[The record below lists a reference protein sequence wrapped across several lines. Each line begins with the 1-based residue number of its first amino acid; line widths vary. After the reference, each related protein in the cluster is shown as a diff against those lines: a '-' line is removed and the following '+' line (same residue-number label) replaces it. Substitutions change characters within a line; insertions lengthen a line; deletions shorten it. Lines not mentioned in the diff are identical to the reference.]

1 MKAFAGFACA
11 LSVLILTIGRIDWPP
26 ASVHAASTLPP
37 GFVDDVVFSGLT
49 NPTAIRFS
57 RDGRVFVAEQSGILK
72 VFDSLSDPTATVFAD
87 LRTNVYNYWDRGLLG
102 LALDP
107 DFPTGP
113 WVYVLYT
120 FDGPIGGTAPTWGMP
135 GVASDGC
142 PDPPGGTT
150 LGCIASGRVSRLEAA
165 GNVMKTGSEKVLV
178 HDWFQQFPSHS
189 IGSLA
194 FGPDGE
200 LYATGGDGASWLITD
215 YGQRENPGGDPPV
228 PVGGLQTPPAAEGG
242 SLRSQDLRTS
252 ADPTGLNGTVIRI
265 DPATGAALPDNPL
278 YSHTDARA
286 RRIVAYG
293 FRNPFRM
300 AVRPGTR
307 EIWVGDVGWRTSE
320 EINVIGDPRAAPV
333 RNYGWPCYEGNERQ
347 SAWEDVG
354 LTLCEQLYA
363 KSGAVTL
370 PHYTYKRGVAVVA
383 GETCPN
389 TSGSTSGLAF
399 YAGGSYPAKY
409 NGALFFA
416 DYSRKCVWV
425 MLAGASG
432 VPDRA
437 KLEGFAQNA
446 AAPVDLQTGPGGDL
460 FYVDHTGGTIH
471 RIRYGGHGPEIELT
485 ASPTHGTVPLTVSF
499 DGSASRDPDGTPLS
513 FTWDLDGDGS
523 FGDATIAKPSYTYG
537 VAGTYL
543 ARLKVT
549 DAEGLS
555 NAASLVISAGNTP
568 PVAVIDSPPP
578 TLKWQVG
585 QVVAFS
591 GDATDAEQ
599 GTLGASALT
608 WSLIMNHCSTPT
620 SCHQHPIQE
629 FQGISGGT
637 FVAPDHEY
645 PSYLTLSLA
654 ATDAGDLR
662 SLVTRRLDPQTVP
675 VALQSSPA
683 GLTLGFGAAT
693 LTTPAPNQT
702 LIAGSSTTLT
712 APSPQTLAGTVYE
725 FVSWSDGRA
734 QTHDVTV
741 GTAPVTYLA
750 TFRVAGDDGTRV
762 LHAAHATAVAGTW
775 RPVPDATA
783 AGGARLEHPDAGAP
797 KIGTASAS
805 PRDYFEL
812 RFQAEAG
819 RPYRL
824 WIRGRAAQNSYNNDS
839 VFAQFSSSV
848 DQNGA
853 DIYRIG
859 TSSAAPLIVEACS
872 GCGLSGW
879 GWEDNAYRGSGQ
891 PIRFATTGVHTLR
904 IQGRED
910 GISIDQ
916 VVLSPVKYFDKS
928 PGLTKNDN
936 TILSERTGLS
946 DDIVL
951 HAGIGANAHG
961 NWKVTADPSAASGA
975 RMENS
980 DAGLPKLTT
989 ALGAPADYFE
999 LTFDAEAGRSYR
1011 LWLRARAENNSYNND
1026 SVFVQFSGS
1035 VDQIGVPVFRIG
1047 TTEATPVVLEDCGGC
1062 GVSGWGWQ
1070 DNGYGTGVLG
1080 PTIAFERNG
1089 QQTIRIQRREDGI
1102 SIDQIVLSPVTYLT
1116 MSPGKT
1122 KDDDHV
1128 RPRTP

>member
-1 MKAFAGFACA
+1 VRTVVCEEWSGDSPPFHVQAG
-11 LSVLILTIGRIDWPP
+11 SRRRRGR
-26 ASVHAASTLPP
+26 
-37 GFVDDVVFSGLT
+37 
-49 NPTAIRFS
+49 
-57 RDGRVFVAEQSGILK
+57 
-72 VFDSLSDPTATVFAD
+72 D
-87 LRTNVYNYWDRGLLG
+87 L
-102 LALDP
+102 
-107 DFPTGP
+107 
-113 WVYVLYT
+113 
-120 FDGPIGGTAPTWGMP
+120 
-135 GVASDGC
+135 
-142 PDPPGGTT
+142 
-150 LGCIASGRVSRLEAA
+150 
-165 GNVMKTGSEKVLV
+165 
-178 HDWFQQFPSHS
+178 
-189 IGSLA
+189 
-194 FGPDGE
+194 
-200 LYATGGDGASWLITD
+200 
-215 YGQRENPGGDPPV
+215 
-228 PVGGLQTPPAAEGG
+228 
-242 SLRSQDLRTS
+242 
-252 ADPTGLNGTVIRI
+252 
-265 DPATGAALPDNPL
+265 
-278 YSHTDARA
+278 
-286 RRIVAYG
+286 
-293 FRNPFRM
+293 
-300 AVRPGTR
+300 
-307 EIWVGDVGWRTSE
+307 
-320 EINVIGDPRAAPV
+320 
-333 RNYGWPCYEGNERQ
+333 
-347 SAWEDVG
+347 
-354 LTLCEQLYA
+354 
-363 KSGAVTL
+363 
-370 PHYTYKRGVAVVA
+370 
-383 GETCPN
+383 PN

-437 KLEGFAQNA
+437 KLEAFAQNA
-446 AAPVDLQTGPGGDL
+446 AAPVDLLTGPGGDL

-499 DGSASRDPDGTPLS
+499 DGSGSRDPDGTPLS

-555 NAASLVISAGNTP
+555 NSASLVISAGNTP

-629 FQGISGGT
+629 FQRISGGT

-741 GTAPVTYLA
+741 GTTPVTYLA
-750 TFRVAGDDGTRV
+750 T
-762 LHAAHATAVAGTW
+762 
-775 RPVPDATA
+775 
-783 AGGARLEHPDAGAP
+783 
-797 KIGTASAS
+797 
-805 PRDYFEL
+805 
-812 RFQAEAG
+812 
-819 RPYRL
+819 
-824 WIRGRAAQNSYNNDS
+824 
-839 VFAQFSSSV
+839 
-848 DQNGA
+848 
-853 DIYRIG
+853 
-859 TSSAAPLIVEACS
+859 
-872 GCGLSGW
+872 
-879 GWEDNAYRGSGQ
+879 
-891 PIRFATTGVHTLR
+891 
-904 IQGRED
+904 
-910 GISIDQ
+910 
-916 VVLSPVKYFDKS
+916 
-928 PGLTKNDN
+928 
-936 TILSERTGLS
+936 
-946 DDIVL
+946 
-951 HAGIGANAHG
+951 
-961 NWKVTADPSAASGA
+961 
-975 RMENS
+975 
-980 DAGLPKLTT
+980 
-989 ALGAPADYFE
+989 
-999 LTFDAEAGRSYR
+999 
-1011 LWLRARAENNSYNND
+1011 
-1026 SVFVQFSGS
+1026 
-1035 VDQIGVPVFRIG
+1035 
-1047 TTEATPVVLEDCGGC
+1047 
-1062 GVSGWGWQ
+1062 Q

-1128 RPRTP
+1128 LPRTP